1 MGAKRSFSGLNK
13 WASASFTGLSKAQQ
27 SVMGFGK
34 ALLGL
39 AKLYRAW
46 CGLTGLGKALGGL
59 DKALQGLVKLYRA
72 LQSFREALQSFT
84 GLVGA

>member
-1 MGAKRSFSGLNK
+1 MGLD
-13 WASASFTGLSKAQQ
+13 
-27 SVMGFGK
+27 K
-34 ALLGL
+34 ALQGL
-39 AKLYRAW
+39 VKLYRA
-46 CGLTGLGKALGGL
+46 LQSFRALGKALGGL